1 MISARISENSCNK
14 EEFNNA
20 APFYNKALS
29 ESGYSETI
37 TYVEA
42 KPKKKRSRKRNII
55 WYNPPYSSNVK
66 NNIGK
71 EFFKLLDKHFP
82 KHHKYH
88 KLFNRNNV
96 KLSYSC
102 MPNME
107 ATIRSHNSKLLK
119 APAEQAERT
128 CNCPKNKACP
138 LAGNCLQ
145 QCLIYK
151 ATVTSANKVTSYIGA
166 CEPEFKTRLN
176 NHTKSFKKRKYET
189 ETELSKYIW
198 KLKDENEQF
207 EIAWEMIATASP
219 YKCGTRHCNLC
230 LTEKLLIMKAAPNS
244 LLNSRNEIVSKCR
257 HSNKFKL
264 GKI

>member
-1 MISARISENSCNK
+1 MASFLGQNNHILKTQLNS
-14 EEFNNA
+14 
-20 APFYNKALS
+20 
-29 ESGYSETI
+29 
-37 TYVEA
+37 
-42 KPKKKRSRKRNII
+42 
-55 WYNPPYSSNVK
+55 
-66 NNIGK
+66 
-71 EFFKLLDKHFP
+71 
-82 KHHKYH
+82 
-88 KLFNRNNV
+88 
-96 KLSYSC
+96 
-102 MPNME
+102 
-107 ATIRSHNSKLLK
+107 
-119 APAEQAERT
+119 AEQAERT

-138 LAGNCLQ
+138 LSGNCLQ

-207 EIAWEMIATASP
+207 EIAWEMIATESP

-264 GKI
+264 VKL